1 MRGIKKHEIASKTGL
16 EYYVGLFRG
25 WKARSGNED
34 REGDR
39 KQGHIWRGFLVANRE
54 PLKDSNQGADII
66 PSIWK
71 DPFLSV
77 YRMKSVT
84 AKSSQ
89 DNESLS

>member
-16 EYYVGLFRG
+16 ECYVGLLRG
-25 WKARSGNED
+25 QKARSGNED

-39 KQGHIWRGFLVANRE
+39 EAGPYMVWLPTGNRE
-54 PLKDSNQGADII
+54 PMKDSKQVTDII

-77 YRMKSVT
+77 YRKKSITV
-84 AKSSQ
+84 KSS
-89 DNESLS
+89 